1 MSAAVQDNPVSAT
14 AGTQSNSQAA
24 LNYVKNGPKLLY
36 INGAWKPSRAGET
49 FEVFDPSTGEVMV
62 QVALGQAED
71 IDDAVKAARKAFE
84 APSWARI
91 SPHERSRYLL
101 RVADI
106 IAQNIEELATIQAID
121 IGMVLPQSRM
131 LTASM
136 VDVFRYFAG
145 STTKIFGSTYPSD
158 GSAFTYTLREP
169 LGVVGA
175 IIPWNS
181 PTFASAWKIAPALA
195 CGNTVVLKPAEQA
208 PLLPLRLAE
217 LLQAAD
223 LPPGVLNVVPGLGS
237 GAGDALVK
245 HSDVNKINFTGSTGV
260 GKGILAASAGNM
272 KKVTLEL
279 GGKSPNIIFPDADLE
294 KAIPAAVMGFSAGTG
309 QVCVAGT
316 RVFIH
321 EAIYDE
327 VAATISKA
335 AQSIKLGNP
344 LDPSAQIGPLIS
356 KKQLH
361 RVEDYIRGG
370 KNDGATVRVGGRA
383 QTGPGYFVEPTVFEH
398 VSDKMQIVREEI
410 FGPVAVLIPFKD
422 EDDAIFQAND
432 SEFGL
437 AAAVWTKDFSRAH
450 KVARALQAGTV
461 WINTI
466 FELDVIAPYGGYK
479 MSGLGRELGPESIE
493 AHTQLKTVVARF

>member
-1 MSAAVQDNPVSAT
+1 MSADSQG
-14 AGTQSNSQAA
+14 AGVTIGSESQPNSQAA
-24 LNYVKNGPKLLY
+24 LKYMKNGPKQLY
-36 INGAWKPSRAGET
+36 IGGAWKPARAGES

-62 QVALGQAED
+62 QVALAQAQD
-71 IDDAVKAARKAFE
+71 VDDAVRAARKAFE

-91 SPHERSRYLL
+91 TPHERSRYLL
-101 RVADI
+101 KIADI
-106 IAQNIEELATIQAID
+106 IEQNVEELATIQAVD
-121 IGMVLPQSRM
+121 IGMVLPQSRV

-145 STTKIFGSTYPSD
+145 FATKILGSTFPSD

-169 LGVVGA
+169 LGVIGA

-195 CGNTVVLKPAEQA
+195 CGNTIVLKPAEQA

-217 LLQAAD
+217 LLEAAD
-223 LPPGVLNVVPGLGS
+223 LPPGVLNIVPGLGS

-260 GKGILAASAGNM
+260 GQGILAASAGNM

-294 KAIPAAVMGFSAGTG
+294 KAIPAAVMGFTSGTG

-316 RVFIH
+316 RIFIH
-321 EAIYDE
+321 EAIYKD
-327 VAATISKA
+327 VAAAISKA
-335 AQSIKLGNP
+335 AGSVKVGNP
-344 LDPSAQIGPLIS
+344 LDASAQIGPLIS
-356 KKQLH
+356 KKQLE
-361 RVEDYIRGG
+361 RVTGYITSG
-370 KNDGATVRVGGRA
+370 KNDGATVRVGGHPHS
-383 QTGPGYFVEPTVFEH
+383 GPGYFVEPTVFEG
-398 VSDKMQIVREEI
+398 VSDEMQIVREEI
-410 FGPVAVLIPFKD
+410 FGPVGVLIPFKD
-422 EDDAIFQAND
+422 ENDAVFRAND
-432 SEFGL
+432 TSFGL
-437 AAAVWTKDFSRAH
+437 AAAVWTKDLSRAH
-450 KVARALQAGTV
+450 TVARALQAGTV

-466 FELDVIAPYGGYK
+466 FELDVMVPYGGYK

-493 AHTQLKTVVARF
+493 AHTQVKTIVARF